1 MTYRALLC
9 DLDGVVYRGAAACDG
24 AVEGLAAA
32 RAGGL
37 PILFLTN
44 NAARLPAEVAEH
56 LERLGVE
63 AHSDEVLNSS
73 QVAASYL
80 RQHHPVPEGGAVLP
94 IGGPGVTAALD
105 EQGIPLVQPS
115 EVASRGGSGG
125 ISAVVQGYG
134 AAVGWAELA
143 EAAYAIAAGA
153 YWVATN
159 TDATLPTE
167 RGQAPGNGSL
177 IAAVAHATGRQPD
190 LVTGK
195 PHAPAFEIALQRLG
209 LPADQVLMIGDRLDT
224 DIEGA
229 HRAGLGTALVLTG
242 VHGRA
247 DVERAGAEQQPDLIV
262 ERIGDLAPAWCSS
275 SC

>member
-9 DLDGVVYRGAAACDG
+9 DLDGVVYRGATACEG
-24 AVEGLAAA
+24 AVEGLSAA
-32 RAGGL
+32 RAAGL

-44 NAARLPAEVAEH
+44 NAARLPGEVAGH
-56 LERLGVE
+56 LRALGVE
-63 AHSDEVLNSS
+63 AHTDEVLNSS
-73 QVAASYL
+73 QVAAGYL
-80 RQHHPVPEGGAVLP
+80 RRHHPVPAGRYVLP
-94 IGGPGVTAALD
+94 VGGPGVTAALD
-105 EQGIPLVQPS
+105 EQGIPVVEPS
-115 EVASRGGSGG
+115 EVLRRGGSE
-125 ISAVVQGYG
+125 IVAAVVQGYG

-143 EAAYAIAAGA
+143 EATYAVASGA

-177 IAAVAHATGRQPD
+177 VAAVAHATGRQPD

-209 LPADQVLMIGDRLDT
+209 LPPEDVLMIGDRLDT

-229 HRAGLGTALVLTG
+229 RRAGLGTALVLTG
-242 VHGRA
+242 VHGHA
-247 DVERAGAEQQPDLIV
+247 DVEAAQRAQQPDHVVRTIP
-262 ERIGDLAPAWCSS
+262 DLAGHWAA
-275 SC
+275 